1 MKEVKIYIY
10 NIMRIFMI
18 TKGRVVSKKKKA
30 TPLHGGAVKA
40 KEMFAERGK
49 SSLFSMLKPKT
60 PQKYISFD

>member
-1 MKEVKIYIY
+1 
-10 NIMRIFMI
+10 MRIFMI

>member
-1 MKEVKIYIY
+1 ML
-10 NIMRIFMI
+10 
-18 TKGRVVSKKKKA
+18 TKGRVVSKKKPKA

-40 KEMFAERGK
+40 KELFAERGR